1 MLEPG
6 SIVLVADIEKKMVG
20 CALIQAMAGCPS
32 LLLYDLGFDTATWQ
46 VSPEAGQRKIA
57 GTIEEWKKYAAI
69 CNAAHARKQE
79 PVKR

>member
-6 SIVLVADIEKKMVG
+6 NIVLVADIEQKMVG

-46 VSPEAGQRKIA
+46 TTPQRGQRKVS
-57 GTIEEWKKYAAI
+57 GTIAEWKKYAEI
-69 CNAAHARKQE
+69 CNAAHARKPE
-79 PVKR
+79 PAK